1 MGTHSIIAIESIREG
16 GRMGKIRKLLFS
28 IVLLGLLITFFF
40 VLIENQQAIYLP
52 VYFISMDDY
61 PLVGSYIQ
69 IILFCLSVFFIG
81 LAILLLLITIFYP
94 KKSNTLVIKG
104 KNGRLSVQKSVVENF
119 VLENLKKEP
128 SIENPRVKAKMSK
141 KKIKIKIA
149 GALRKT
155 MRTTEKQNELVEQIR
170 HEVSDLLATDA
181 IKTEVYLKDEQE
193 NAGPRNR
200 VE

>member
-1 MGTHSIIAIESIREG
+1 MGTHSILAIESIREG

-52 VYFISMDDY
+52 VYFISMDNY
-61 PLVGSYIQ
+61 PLVGPYIQ

-141 KKIKIKIA
+141 KKIKIKIV

>member
-61 PLVGSYIQ
+61 PLIGSYIQ

>member
-1 MGTHSIIAIESIREG
+1 
-16 GRMGKIRKLLFS
+16 MGKIRKLLFS

-61 PLVGSYIQ
+61 PLIGSYIQ

>member
-52 VYFISMDDY
+52 VYFISMDNY
-61 PLVGSYIQ
+61 PLVGPYIQ

-81 LAILLLLITIFYP
+81 LAILLMLVTIFYP

-104 KNGRLSVQKSVVENF
+104 KNGRLSVRKSVVENF
-119 VLENLKKEP
+119 VLETLKKEP
-128 SIENPRVKAKMSK
+128 SIENPRVKVKMSK
-141 KKIKIKIA
+141 KKIKIKIV

>member
-1 MGTHSIIAIESIREG
+1 MGTHSILAIESIREG

-52 VYFISMDDY
+52 VYFISMDNY
-61 PLVGSYIQ
+61 PLVGPYIQ

>member
-1 MGTHSIIAIESIREG
+1 
-16 GRMGKIRKLLFS
+16 
-28 IVLLGLLITFFF
+28 
-40 VLIENQQAIYLP
+40 
-52 VYFISMDDY
+52 
-61 PLVGSYIQ
+61 
-69 IILFCLSVFFIG
+69 
-81 LAILLLLITIFYP
+81 
-94 KKSNTLVIKG
+94 
-104 KNGRLSVQKSVVENF
+104 
-119 VLENLKKEP
+119 
-128 SIENPRVKAKMSK
+128 MSK
-141 KKIKIKIA
+141 KKIKIKIV

>member
-1 MGTHSIIAIESIREG
+1 VGTHSIIAIESIREG

-61 PLVGSYIQ
+61 PLIGSYIQ

-119 VLENLKKEP
+119 VLETLKKEP

>member
-1 MGTHSIIAIESIREG
+1 
-16 GRMGKIRKLLFS
+16 MGKIRKLLFS
-28 IVLLGLLITFFF
+28 VVLLGLLMTFFF

-61 PLVGSYIQ
+61 PVVGPYIQ
-69 IILFCLSVFFIG
+69 TILFWLSVFFIG

-94 KKSNTLVIKG
+94 KKSNTLIIKG
-104 KNGRLSVQKSVVENF
+104 KNGSLRVQKSAVENF
-119 VLENLKKEP
+119 VLESVKKEP
-128 SIENPRVKAKMSK
+128 SIENPRVKIKMSK

-149 GALRKT
+149 GGLRKT
-155 MRTTEKQNELVEQIR
+155 MRTAEKQNELVEQIR
-170 HEVSDLLATDA
+170 HEVSDLLATDDT

-193 NAGPRNR
+193 NAAPRNR